1 MARIY
6 KKNQLLSNYTTF
18 HIGGPADW
26 FYQAG
31 TEKDLIKAI
40 TFCQKEKIPFF
51 ILGSGS
57 NVLFSDKGFRGMV
70 IKIKK
75 GNLKVR
81 NCRVTARAGI
91 LLDELIKIATEN
103 SLIGLE
109 FMAGIY
115 GTVGGAVF
123 GNAGAWQENIG
134 DKVKKVRI
142 LDKNNQLEW
151 LNQEECHFAYRQS
164 RFKKSKEIILE
175 VEFELK
181 KGNKKEIKEKIKENL
196 IKRQRQPKEFSAG
209 SVFVNPKPKSAGS
222 LIEACG
228 LKGKTIGKAQISKKH
243 ANFIVNLGGAKATDV
258 LELIALAQRMVEDR
272 FKIILQPEI
281 IILDENGKQIRTL
294 FL

>member
-1 MARIY
+1 
-6 KKNQLLSNYTTF
+6 
-18 HIGGPADW
+18 
-26 FYQAG
+26 
-31 TEKDLIKAI
+31 
-40 TFCQKEKIPFF
+40 
-51 ILGSGS
+51 
-57 NVLFSDKGFRGMV
+57 
-70 IKIKK
+70 
-75 GNLKVR
+75 
-81 NCRVTARAGI
+81 
-91 LLDELIKIATEN
+91 LDELIKIATEN
-103 SLIGLE
+103 SLTGLE

-209 SVFVNPKPKSAGS
+209 VF
-222 LIEACG
+222 C
-228 LKGKTIGKAQISKKH
+228 
-243 ANFIVNLGGAKATDV
+243 
-258 LELIALAQRMVEDR
+258 
-272 FKIILQPEI
+272 
-281 IILDENGKQIRTL
+281 
-294 FL
+294 